1 MAKQLTAE
9 DARQSLTTHVEAKGV
24 EVFVKYGP
32 QVDWPAL
39 QRLLEDRAYVRY
51 PVEISFDA
59 GALLPGEFAH
69 AAQNGELPEDGFTL
83 SIHPIFVPGSP
94 QAIAATLYHLVAVNY
109 GEFASHDEAETF
121 GAAALGLTRDEY
133 YNQLCAMSDQ
143 VGGMPI
149 EHETPE
155 THAHG
160 CGGGCTC
167 GG

>member
-1 MAKQLTAE
+1 MAKQLTAD

-32 QVDWPAL
+32 QINWAAL

-51 PVEISFDA
+51 PVQIAFDA

-69 AAQNGELPEDGFTL
+69 AAQNGELPEEGFTL
-83 SIHPIFVPGSP
+83 SIHPSFDAESMS
-94 QAIAATLYHLVAVNY
+94 AIAATLYHLVAVNY

-133 YNQLCAMSDQ
+133 YDTLCAMSDQ
-143 VGGMPI
+143 MGGAPVESEPAETA
-149 EHETPE
+149 EHS
-155 THAHG
+155 